1 MDEDIA
7 NSPPLHSSLAIT
19 LLETLVYLF
28 HWFTSHPSIS
38 KEAFTKNLEIW
49 HSILSKGNLL
59 PTSFKDAYRIIKPYV
74 VPEVVYHVC
83 PNDCI
88 LFRGEY
94 KDKTICPKCNSPRF
108 KGQNTPMR
116 TFHYLPLGRRFK
128 RNYGTATISELLQS
142 HSGEKSSSDTKM
154 HDIHDSPKWKEA
166 YSSSG
171 VFQGDSR
178 GLGLSMGLDGLNPW
192 SKNKTNYSMW
202 PIVLGQLNLPRDKR
216 LNFSN
221 ILLVGIIPAQTSGK
235 EPNNLDPY
243 LEVLLDE
250 IMYLSSHQLYDAYR
264 KKAFQLKVA
273 VLLYV
278 LDYPGIGKFFP

>member
-1 MDEDIA
+1 M
-7 NSPPLHSSLAIT
+7 
-19 LLETLVYLF
+19 
-28 HWFTSHPSIS
+28 
-38 KEAFTKNLEIW
+38 
-49 HSILSKGNLL
+49 LSKGNLL

-178 GLGLSMGLDGLNPW
+178 GLRLSMCLDGLNPW